1 MRLFIFISFLLLIFS
16 QCAKKPNYSKIP
28 QIEYKSFYR
37 ISNDSANLTIK
48 FFDGDGDI
56 GGGPNG
62 EGNFFIVYY
71 FWNTSTNKYEVFKN
85 TTFYQDSI
93 DTRTFPA
100 PSNTY
105 KNSPISGEVS
115 ILMSPYR
122 ADDSIKKFKYSIFI
136 KDNAGNKSNLIQTPD
151 LYAP

>member
-1 MRLFIFISFLLLIFS
+1 
-16 QCAKKPNYSKIP
+16 
-28 QIEYKSFYR
+28 
-37 ISNDSANLTIK
+37 
-48 FFDGDGDI
+48 
-56 GGGPNG
+56 
-62 EGNFFIVYY
+62 VYY

-136 KDNAGNKSNLIQTPD
+136 KDNAGNKSNLVQTPD